1 MNVYD
6 FDNTVFTP
14 DSSASFLLFCL
25 RHYPRAAL
33 KALPLSAV
41 ETVIYLAQGR
51 KDAKW
56 LNRRFFPF

>member
-41 ETVIYLAQGR
+41 ETVI
-51 KDAKW
+51 
-56 LNRRFFPF
+56 